1 MPNRPG
7 FPTWFRILES
17 VRKISLDG
25 QRSFTAAEL
34 AQEAALERVGSAT
47 EQQLAS
53 GWLSKFV
60 RWGYV
65 VHDGTAKPE
74 GANRWIR
81 KYQITKFGKMCEPTK
96 GGSYTVPLNR
106 LIAAAREFEAAYGK
120 KEEALAWRQFLQVLN
135 DIDSRRDG
143 R

>member
-1 MPNRPG
+1 MPKGPG

-25 QRSFTAAEL
+25 ARSFTAAEL
-34 AQEAALERVGSAT
+34 AAEVGFERAGTAT

-65 VHDGTAKPE
+65 VHDGTEKPE
-74 GANRWIR
+74 GAPRWIR
-81 KYQITKFGKMCEPTK
+81 KYQITKFGKMVEPTK

-106 LIAAAREFEAAYGK
+106 LIVAAREFEQAYGK
-120 KEEALAWRQFLQVLN
+120 KEEALAWRQFIQVLN
-135 DIDSRRDG
+135 EIDSKRDG